1 MKSKI
6 YFFAMLSSVFA
17 FKAFGQCST
26 ASTPSCVV
34 NTNYQFISITAGSS
48 SGGSSGVG
56 PNGYT
61 NSPATTFTLHNG
73 AQEAIYIYGSSPFQY
88 DHAVYIDLNN
98 DNSFSASELIMSA
111 LNTTNAGAS
120 NIQMPFLSSAFIGVP
135 LKMRVRTIYSLG
147 GVPDACSNYPALAGE
162 TQDFTVYFVCPSAWD
177 NFNYP
182 LSIQTLGENYNNT
195 RVCNN
200 TGFLTV
206 TTNSAVGTYTWLP
219 NNVSNTNLLVGT
231 SNTTQSYTLNASMV
245 GCPTVTNSVS
255 RTFNILPSP
264 TITVSGNTLI
274 CNGQSTTLTGNGAMI
289 YYWPHLGGAQ
299 NPVTVNPTVTT
310 IYTVTGVTDEIDFPA
325 SQVFTGCKHT
335 LTPTVQVSASPTITI
350 SNATVCAGSSFTIN
364 PTGAT
369 SYTYSGGSSVVSPTA
384 TTVYTV
390 TGSNGTCSSSKAFT
404 LTTTAGPSIT
414 VSNGTICAGSS
425 FTITPSGAT
434 SYTYSSGSAI
444 VSPTVTSN
452 YVVTGSNGGCTTSKT
467 VTVTV
472 NNAPVISASN
482 GTICSG
488 SSFSL
493 SPAGANTYT
502 VSGGSSVVSP
512 TITTSYTVNG
522 TSAQGCISQVPY
534 IATIVVN
541 PTPTI
546 AVNNGTICAGSS
558 FTINP
563 SGATSYTY
571 SGGSAVVA
579 PTTNTTYVVTGANG
593 NCSSTKNVTV
603 TVNPLPA
610 TYINSGSPNF
620 TQCAGT
626 NVEIQTMAANPAFYS
641 TINGVQTAINSSYNY
656 TVDATY
662 TQTYTT
668 VVTNTVTGCSKTLAT
683 FTVTVPSATLDVNS
697 SSMNLCTGQT
707 AILTVSASAGST
719 PINQITWYPGPFGL
733 GSSSVSVSPAA
744 TTVYTVTAQDQSGYG
759 CNFSATI
766 TQSVSTCT
774 GIQEEANSNLI
785 SVYPNPANNY
795 VTVQLVYE
803 LFEATKISII
813 NALGEVVLTESTNSG
828 SATFNT
834 ENLTNGIYFIKV
846 ESKNGSAIKK
856 FIKQ

>member
-1 MKSKI
+1 MLCIVFVLKS
-6 YFFAMLSSVFA
+6 
-17 FKAFGQCST
+17 FGQCST
-26 ASTPSCVV
+26 ASTPSCVA
-34 NTNYQFISITAGSS
+34 NTNYQFISFTAGSS
-48 SGGSSGVG
+48 SGGSGSVG

-73 AQEAIYIYGSSPFQY
+73 AQEAIYIYGNSPFQY

-98 DNSFSASELIMSA
+98 DNSFSASELVMSA
-111 LNTTNAGAS
+111 LNITNAGAS
-120 NIQMPFLSSAFIGVP
+120 NIQMPFLGSNLIGVP

-147 GVPDACSNYPALAGE
+147 GIPDPCNDYPTKAGE

-195 RVCNN
+195 KVCNN

-206 TTNSAVGTYTWLP
+206 TTNSALDTYTWLP
-219 NNVSNTNLLVGT
+219 NNVSNTNLLVST
-231 SNTTQSYTLNASMV
+231 SNVSQSYTLNASMI

-255 RTFNILPSP
+255 RNFNIIPSP
-264 TITVSGNTLI
+264 TITVSGNTVI

-289 YYWPHLGGAQ
+289 YNWDHLGGAQ

-310 IYTVTGVTDEIDFPA
+310 IYTVTGISNQIDFPI
-325 SQVFTGCKHT
+325 SQAFTGCKHT

-369 SYTYSGGSSVVSPTA
+369 SYTYSGGSAIVSPTA

-390 TGSNGTCSSSKAFT
+390 SGSNGTCSSSKTFT

-414 VSNGTICAGSS
+414 VNNGTICAGNS
-425 FTITPSGAT
+425 FTINPSGAT
-434 SYTYSSGSAI
+434 SYTYSGGSAI

-452 YVVTGSNGGCTTSKT
+452 YVVTGSNGGCSSSKT
-467 VTVTV
+467 VTVNV
-472 NNAPVISASN
+472 NNAPVVSASN

-493 SPAGANTYT
+493 SPTGANTYT

-512 TITTSYTVNG
+512 TITTSYTVSG
-522 TSAQGCISQVPY
+522 TSAQGCVSQAPY
-534 IATIVVN
+534 IATVSVN
-541 PTPTI
+541 ATPTI
-546 AVNNGTICAGSS
+546 TASNGTICVGSS

-593 NCSSTKNVTV
+593 NCSSTKNVIV

-620 TQCAGT
+620 THCAGT

-641 TINGVQTAINSSYNY
+641 TINGVQTTINSSYNY

-668 VVTNTVTGCSKTLAT
+668 VVTNTITGCSKTLAT
-683 FTVTVPSATLDVNS
+683 FTVTVPSATIVAVTNNT
-697 SSMNLCTGQT
+697 NLCVGQSAVLT
-707 AILTVSASAGST
+707 ASTVAGGVSLH
-719 PINQITWYPGPFGL
+719 PFTWYPGSFGI
-733 GSSSVSVSPAA
+733 GSSSVSVNPTV
-744 TTVYTVTAQDQSGYG
+744 TTVYTVSAQDQSGYG
-759 CNFSATI
+759 CNFSTTI
-766 TQSVSTCT
+766 TQNVSTCT
-774 GIQEEANSNLI
+774 GIEEATANNLVSI
-785 SVYPNPANNY
+785 YPNPANDFI
-795 VTVQLVYE
+795 TVQLMDE
-803 LFEATKISII
+803 TIGATIQIL
-813 NALGEVVLTESTNSG
+813 NALGEIVLTENATTNG
-828 SATFNT
+828 TLLKT
-834 ENLTNGIYFIKV
+834 DNLTNGIYFVKV
-846 ESKNGSAIKK
+846 ESKNGKAIRK

>member
-1 MKSKI
+1 MMCV
-6 YFFAMLSSVFA
+6 FFAIKS
-17 FKAFGQCST
+17 FGQCST

-34 NTNYQFISITAGSS
+34 NTNYQFISITAGSG
-48 SGGSSGVG
+48 SGGSSSVG

-73 AQEAIYIYGSSPFQY
+73 AQEAIYIYGNSPFQY
-88 DHAVYIDLNN
+88 EHAVYIDLNN
-98 DNSFSASELIMSA
+98 DNNFSASELIMSA

-120 NIQMPFLSSAFIGVP
+120 NIQMPFLTSGFIGVP
-135 LKMRVRTIYSLG
+135 LKMRVRTIYGLG
-147 GVPDACSNYPALAGE
+147 VVPDACSNYPALAGE

-195 RVCNN
+195 KVCNN

-206 TTNSAVGTYTWLP
+206 TANSALGTYTWLP
-219 NNVSNTNLLVGT
+219 NNISNANLLVGT
-231 SNTTQSYTLNASMV
+231 SNGSQSYTLNASMM
-245 GCPTVTNSVS
+245 GCPSVTNSIS
-255 RTFNILPSP
+255 RTFSVIPSP
-264 TITVSGNTLI
+264 TISVSGSTLI

-299 NPVTVNPTVTT
+299 NPVTLNPTVTT

-325 SQVFTGCKHT
+325 SQAFTGCKHT
-335 LTPTVQVSASPTITI
+335 LTPTIQVSASPTISI

-364 PTGAT
+364 PAGAT
-369 SYTYSGGSSVVSPTA
+369 SYTYSGGSSVVSPTT

-390 TGSNGTCSSSKAFT
+390 TGSNGACSSSKAFT
-404 LTTTAGPSIT
+404 ITTITGPSIT
-414 VSNGTICAGSS
+414 VNNGTICAGNS
-425 FTITPSGAT
+425 FTINPSGAT
-434 SYTYSSGSAI
+434 SYTYSGGSAI

-452 YVVTGSNGGCTTSKT
+452 YVVTGSNGGCATSKT
-467 VTVTV
+467 VAVTV
-472 NNAPVISASN
+472 NSAPVISASN

-488 SSFSL
+488 FSFSL
-493 SPAGANTYT
+493 SPTGANTYT

-512 TITTSYTVNG
+512 TVTTSYTVNG
-522 TSAQGCISQVPY
+522 TSAQGCVSQASF
-534 IATIVVN
+534 IATVNVN

-546 AVNNGTICAGSS
+546 TASNGTICAGSS

-579 PTTNTTYVVTGANG
+579 PTTNTTYIVTGANG

-668 VVTNTVTGCSKTLAT
+668 VVTNTVTGCSKTLVT
-683 FTVTVPSATLDVNS
+683 FTITVPSATLVAATSNT
-697 SSMNLCTGQT
+697 NLCSGQS
-707 AILTVSASAGST
+707 AVLTVSTIPGGVNLN
-719 PINQITWYPGPFGL
+719 PYTWYPGSFGI
-733 GSSSVSVSPAA
+733 GSSSVIVNPTV
-744 TTVYTVTAQDQSGYG
+744 TTVYTVSAQDQSGYG
-759 CNFSATI
+759 CNFSTTV
-766 TQSVSTCT
+766 TQSVSICT
-774 GIQEEANSNLI
+774 GIGEINSAL
-785 SVYPNPANNY
+785 SGVEVYPNPANDFIVVDFPTSLE
-795 VTVQLVYE
+795 VTDNKTVY
-803 LFEATKISII
+803 II
-813 NALGEVVLTESTNSG
+813 NALGEIVVTEK
-828 SATFNT
+828 ATSSSITLNT
-834 ENLTNGIYFIKV
+834 DNLTNGIYFVKV